1 MVAVVQIMNQIMCLI
16 AGNYYKRR
24 MRGLRSMRRWRIGR
38 METHGLSNTKIY
50 KVYLS
55 MLNRCYKKYDKFY
68 PDYGGKGITI
78 CKEWRGDSQ
87 AFYD

>member
-1 MVAVVQIMNQIMCLI
+1 
-16 AGNYYKRR
+16 
-24 MRGLRSMRRWRIGR
+24 

-68 PDYGGKGITI
+68 PDYGGKGVTV